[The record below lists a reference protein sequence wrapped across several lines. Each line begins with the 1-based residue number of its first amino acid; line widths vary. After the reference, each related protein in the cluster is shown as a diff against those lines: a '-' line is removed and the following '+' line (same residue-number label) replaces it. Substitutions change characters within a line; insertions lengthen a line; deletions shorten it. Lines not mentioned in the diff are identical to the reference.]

1 MSSLAYG
8 LISRKRDEAQP
19 QDNLTDTT
27 GLKTYVDA
35 VAALVP
41 AEVLAAH
48 AVILSFTT
56 TTGKVQ
62 GASGAMSNATTITQ
76 PTALKVAFVGLLLLS
91 AGLYLAGRK
100 PQKVTGG
107 VILGTCIPPLAFVA
121 WTMIQRT
128 TAFDALAPGM
138 NLAVREVIAVLLA
151 VILPVVAA
159 GYAGS
164 LNSSPPS
171 PATVGGS
178 PKVAATHAGPAT
190 AGQSPALATPAT
202 PAIQQPA
209 SSVTTP
215 PAAGSP
221 LDDPDA
227 TRIHRADT

>member
-1 MSSLAYG
+1 MSSLGYG
-8 LISRKRDEAQP
+8 FISRKRDEAQP
-19 QDNLTDTT
+19 QDNVTDTT

-48 AVILSFTT
+48 ALILSFTT

-62 GASGAMSNATTITQ
+62 DASGAMSNATTITQ

-128 TAFDALAPGM
+128 TAFDAVAPGM
-138 NLAVREVIAVLLA
+138 NLAVREVIAVMLA

-159 GYAGS
+159 GFASS

-171 PATVGGS
+171 PAVGGS

-190 AGQSPALATPAT
+190 AGQSPAPATPAT
-202 PAIQQPA
+202 PAIQEPA
-209 SSVTTP
+209 SAVTTP
-215 PAAGSP
+215 PAASSP

-227 TRIHRADT
+227 TRIHRVDT